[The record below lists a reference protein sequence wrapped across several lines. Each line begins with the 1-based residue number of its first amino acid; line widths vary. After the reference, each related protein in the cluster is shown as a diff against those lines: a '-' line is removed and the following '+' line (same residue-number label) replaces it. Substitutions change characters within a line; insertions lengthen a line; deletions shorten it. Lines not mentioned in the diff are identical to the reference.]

1 MDDALLVTTIPT
13 SSSAD
18 YYSYILDHR
27 LLFLHPRARIQIDE
41 DSDVTILS
49 DT

>member
-13 SSSAD
+13 SSIGD
-18 YYSYILDHR
+18 YYSYILERR

-41 DSDVTILS
+41 DSDVAVLS

>member
-1 MDDALLVTTIPT
+1 MDDALLVI
-13 SSSAD
+13 
-18 YYSYILDHR
+18 
-27 LLFLHPRARIQIDE
+27 LHPRARIQIDE